1 VQSRKQ
7 PATWTLSLGKLKSNL
22 NPKQKGGSMD
32 EEPEIVKIPEKTD
45 GILGAIIAGFIA
57 GAACVLG
64 LLKIIAKE

>member
-1 VQSRKQ
+1 
-7 PATWTLSLGKLKSNL
+7 
-22 NPKQKGGSMD
+22 MD